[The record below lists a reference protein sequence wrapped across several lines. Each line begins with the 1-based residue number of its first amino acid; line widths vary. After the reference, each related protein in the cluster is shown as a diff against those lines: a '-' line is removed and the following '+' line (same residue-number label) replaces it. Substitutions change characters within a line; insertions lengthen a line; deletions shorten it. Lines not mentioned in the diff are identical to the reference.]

1 MATYNTLPTVSEDA
15 LINEPKAPQNRKAIA
30 IVAAVCF
37 ASASVGALVQPHAA
51 RGITSFNYH
60 NAKTIELAKY
70 GGQPYCLGVG
80 SHTHAGPGANIKLY
94 PCKPNDDGQQFRL
107 TRDTDHIKYRAPSGR
122 YAGQQFCVTEELGKR
137 SKPGL
142 ELDWCDETS
151 TNQMFDY
158 EDGKFRLRAH
168 GGCLAPEYV
177 DNFSPLRGVDCDDDW
192 TRWFIN

>member
-1 MATYNTLPTVSEDA
+1 M
-15 LINEPKAPQNRKAIA
+15 
-30 IVAAVCF
+30 
-37 ASASVGALVQPHAA
+37 
-51 RGITSFNYH
+51 
-60 NAKTIELAKY
+60 
-70 GGQPYCLGVG
+70 
-80 SHTHAGPGANIKLY
+80 
-94 PCKPNDDGQQFRL
+94 QQFRL

-142 ELDWCDETS
+142 ELDWCDKTS

>member
-15 LINEPKAPQNRKAIA
+15 LIEPKAPQNRKAIA

-51 RGITSFNYH
+51 RGITAFNYG
-60 NAKTIELAKY
+60 NTKTIQLAKF

-80 SHTHAGPGANIKLY
+80 SHTHAGPGSNIKLY

-107 TRDTDHIKYRAPSGR
+107 SSTDHIKYQAPSGPHR
-122 YAGQQFCVTEELGKR
+122 GKQFCVQEQNKN
-137 SKPGL
+137 GL
-142 ELDWCDETS
+142 RLAECDEYS

-158 EDGKFRLRAH
+158 YDGKLHQRAR
-168 GGCLAPEYV
+168 GDCLAPKEV
-177 DNFSPLRGVDCDDDW
+177 ENFSSLHGVDCDDDW

>member
-51 RGITSFNYH
+51 RGITAFNYH

-80 SHTHAGPGANIKLY
+80 SHTEAGPGSNIKLY
-94 PCKPNDDGQQFRL
+94 PSVRKSTVEDDA
-107 TRDTDHIKYRAPSGR
+107 I
-122 YAGQQFCVTEELGKR
+122 
-137 SKPGL
+137 
-142 ELDWCDETS
+142 S
-151 TNQMFDY
+151 TN
-158 EDGKFRLRAH
+158 
-168 GGCLAPEYV
+168 AP
-177 DNFSPLRGVDCDDDW
+177 
-192 TRWFIN
+192 